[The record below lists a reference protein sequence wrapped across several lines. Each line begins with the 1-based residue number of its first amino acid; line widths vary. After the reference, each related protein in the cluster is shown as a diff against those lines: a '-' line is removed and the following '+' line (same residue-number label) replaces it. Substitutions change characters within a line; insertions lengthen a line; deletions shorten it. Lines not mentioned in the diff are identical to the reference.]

1 MKDLNKEVKNNKNFL
16 NNSQLKEKINGLNC
30 VQDNEIYI
38 FIFIYIFYIYLYFN
52 VTNINKQSQ

>member
-38 FIFIYIFYIYLYFN
+38 FIYIYILYIFILQCY
-52 VTNINKQSQ
+52 KHK